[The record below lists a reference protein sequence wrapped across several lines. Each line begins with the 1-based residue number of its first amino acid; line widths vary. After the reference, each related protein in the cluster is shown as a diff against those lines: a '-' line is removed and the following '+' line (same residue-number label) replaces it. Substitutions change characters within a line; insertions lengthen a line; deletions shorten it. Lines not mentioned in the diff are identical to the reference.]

1 MQCCI
6 GWLPVG
12 QVDLCYA
19 VLYGQLLVPG
29 PADGLPAGGQQ
40 LAEHKK
46 QVIRY
51 CGADCTVYSTV
62 HCMLI

>member
-1 MQCCI
+1 M
-6 GWLPVG
+6 
-12 QVDLCYA
+12 
-19 VLYGQLLVPG
+19 LYGQLLVPG

-51 CGADCTVYSTV
+51 CGADCTVLYGRMAEWAVKTR
-62 HCMLI
+62 